1 MNNDNNEVMLK
12 VENITKRF
20 PGTLALNEVSFEVKR
35 GEVHA
40 VVGENGAG
48 KSTLMNIISG
58 LLEPDEGRIVFMGGE
73 VRFLNPREA
82 QDAGIGFVHQEL
94 SLCPHLK
101 VSENIFMGRLPHLKN
116 TFVNRKRL
124 KEMTDYFLEKF
135 QADFAADDV
144 VKNLTVAQQQ
154 IIEIAKALALDCK
167 LLILDE
173 PTSSITENETKVL
186 FGIINE
192 IKRQGMSILYIS
204 HRMEEIFQVCDSVT
218 VIRDGCLINTLR
230 TAGVTSDQ
238 VVRMMVGRNIENMYP
253 PKSSGISDVILK
265 VEGLKSKDVFKD
277 ISFSLRKGEILGFYG
292 LVGAGRTEVMRALC
306 GIDPCDNKVIEFRG
320 DRVENNAYRRSI
332 DRGIV
337 YITEDRKSQGLFLKM
352 SVENNISAAMIENI
366 RTDFRIDRDK
376 ESALCGRYVGELG
389 IKIASE
395 KQKVDSLSGGNQQK
409 VMIGKW
415 LATYPKVLIMDEP
428 TRGIDVGS
436 KSEIHKML
444 RKLSEEGVGV
454 IVISSELPEIIGL
467 ADRVIVM
474 HEGTITGELSG
485 DDIKEENIIIYASN
499 FKTSSRAAN
508 E

>member
-1 MNNDNNEVMLK
+1 MSDNEVVLK
-12 VENITKRF
+12 AENITKKF
-20 PGTLALNEVSFEVKR
+20 PGTLALDRVSFEVKQ

-48 KSTLMNIISG
+48 KSTLMNVISG
-58 LLEPDEGRIVFMGGE
+58 LMEPDGGEIIFMGKR

-101 VSENIFMGRLPHLKN
+101 VSENIFMGRLPHGGN
-116 TFVNRKRL
+116 TLIDRKKL
-124 KEMTDYFLEKF
+124 KEMTGNFLEKF
-135 QADFAADDV
+135 HADFTADDI

-186 FGIINE
+186 FGIIDE
-192 IKRQGMSILYIS
+192 IKQQGVSILYIS
-204 HRMEEIFQVCDSVT
+204 HRMEEIFKVCDSVT
-218 VIRDGCLINTLR
+218 VIRDGCLIDTVK
-230 TAGVTSDQ
+230 TGDVTSEQ

-253 PKSSGISDVILK
+253 PKSTGISDVILK
-265 VEGLKSKDVFKD
+265 VEGLNSKNMFMD
-277 ISFSLRKGEILGFYG
+277 ISFSLKKGEILGFYG
-292 LVGAGRTEVMRALC
+292 LVGAGRTETMRALC
-306 GIDPCDNKVIEFRG
+306 GIDSCDGKDVEFYG
-320 DRVENNAYRRSI
+320 GKVENNAYRDSI

-352 SVENNISAAMIENI
+352 SVENNISAAKIENI
-366 RTDFRIDRDK
+366 KSDFRIDQGK
-376 ESALCGRYVGELG
+376 ESALCGRYVKELG

-395 KQKVDSLSGGNQQK
+395 KQFVNSLSGGNQQK

-415 LATYPKVLIMDEP
+415 LATTPKVLIMDEP

-474 HEGTITGELSG
+474 HEGSITGELSG
-485 DDIKEENIIIYASN
+485 GDIKEENIIIYASN
-499 FKTSSRAAN
+499 FKDSSLAASA
-508 E
+508 